1 MSDTL
6 SMYQASVSVGQRA
19 LRNLR
24 QLLVKGEAH
33 AQAQGYDAAVLLQM
47 RLYPDMLPLL
57 RQVQIATDGVKNAAA
72 RLAGV
77 EALKFEDDEDTF
89 AELYAR
95 LDRAIDYLGT
105 FTPEQIDG
113 SEGRVIS
120 VPRRNGEP
128 LSFEVVESPTREQQ
142 LEAAGEIFSHVREM
156 YEELARDGRASVIKR
171 LRDGEPAPGAPTY
184 S

>member
-6 SMYQASVSVGQRA
+6 SMYQATVPVGQRA

-33 AQAQGYDAAVLLQM
+33 AQAQGFDAGVLLQT
-47 RLYPDMLPLL
+47 RLYPDMFPLL

-77 EALKFEDDEDTF
+77 EALKFEDDETTF

-113 SEGRVIS
+113 SEGRAIS

-128 LSFEVVESPTREQQ
+128 LSF
-142 LEAAGEIFSHVREM
+142 
-156 YEELARDGRASVIKR
+156 DGRTYLLGYVTPNLYFHVATAYAI
-171 LRDGEPAPGAPTY
+171 LRHAGVPLGKADFLAGG
-184 S
+184 

>member
-1 MSDTL
+1 MSDAL
-6 SMYQASVSVGQRA
+6 SMYQATVPVGQRA

-33 AQAQGYDAAVLLQM
+33 AQAQGFDAGVLLQT
-47 RLYPDMLPLL
+47 RLYPDMFPLL

-77 EALKFEDDEDTF
+77 EALKFEDDETTF

-113 SEGRVIS
+113 SEGRAIS

-128 LSFEVVESPTREQQ
+128 LSF
-142 LEAAGEIFSHVREM
+142 
-156 YEELARDGRASVIKR
+156 DGRTYLLAFVTPNLYFHVATAYAI
-171 LRDGEPAPGAPTY
+171 LRHAGVPLGKADFLAG

>member
-6 SMYQASVSVGQRA
+6 SMYQATVPVGQRV

-33 AQAQGYDAAVLLQM
+33 AQAQGFDAGVLLQT

-57 RQVQIATDGVKNAAA
+57 RQVQIATDGVKIAAA

-77 EALKFEDDEDTF
+77 EALKFEDDETTF

-105 FTPEQIDG
+105 FTPAQIDG
-113 SEGRVIS
+113 SEGRAIS
-120 VPRRNGEP
+120 VPRRGNEP
-128 LSFEVVESPTREQQ
+128 LSF
-142 LEAAGEIFSHVREM
+142 
-156 YEELARDGRASVIKR
+156 DGRTYLLAFVTPNLYFHVATAYAI
-171 LRDGEPAPGAPTY
+171 LRHAGVPLGKADFLAG

>member
-6 SMYQASVSVGQRA
+6 SMYQATVPVGQRA

-33 AQAQGYDAAVLLQM
+33 AQAQGFDAAVLLQT
-47 RLYPDMLPLL
+47 RLYPDMFPLL

-77 EALKFEDDEDTF
+77 EALKFEDDETTF

-105 FTPEQIDG
+105 FTAAQIDG
-113 SEGRVIS
+113 SEDRAIS
-120 VPRRNGEP
+120 VPRRDKEP
-128 LSFEVVESPTREQQ
+128 LGF
-142 LEAAGEIFSHVREM
+142 
-156 YEELARDGRASVIKR
+156 DGRTYLLAFVTPNLYFHVATAYAI
-171 LRDGEPAPGAPTY
+171 LRHAGVPLGKADFLAGN
-184 S
+184 

>member
-6 SMYQASVSVGQRA
+6 SMYQATVPVAQRA

-33 AQAQGYDAAVLLQM
+33 AQAQGFDAGVLLQT

-57 RQVQIATDGVKNAAA
+57 RQVQIATDGAKNAAA

-77 EALKFEDDEDTF
+77 EALKFDDDETTF

-105 FTPEQIDG
+105 FTAEQIDG
-113 SEGRVIS
+113 SEGRAIS

-128 LSFEVVESPTREQQ
+128 LGF
-142 LEAAGEIFSHVREM
+142 
-156 YEELARDGRASVIKR
+156 DGRTYLLAFVTPNLYFHVATAYAI
-171 LRDGEPAPGAPTY
+171 LRHAGVPLGKADFLAG

>member
-6 SMYQASVSVGQRA
+6 SMYQATIPVAQRA

-33 AQAQGYDAAVLLQM
+33 AQAQGYDATVLLQT
-47 RLYPDMLPLL
+47 RLYPDMFPLL
-57 RQVQIATDGVKNAAA
+57 RQIQIATDGVKNAAA

-77 EALKFEDDEDTF
+77 EALKFEDDETSF

-113 SEGRVIS
+113 SEARAIS
-120 VPRRNGEP
+120 VPRRNKEP
-128 LSFEVVESPTREQQ
+128 LSF
-142 LEAAGEIFSHVREM
+142 
-156 YEELARDGRASVIKR
+156 DGR
-171 LRDGEPAPGAPTY
+171 TY
-184 S
+184 LLVFVTPNLYFHVATAYAIMRHAGVPLGKEQFLGGS

>member
-6 SMYQASVSVGQRA
+6 TMYQATVPVSQRA

-33 AQAQGYDAAVLLQM
+33 ALAQGYEPSVLLQT
-47 RLYPDMLPLL
+47 RLYPDMFPLL
-57 RQVQIATDGVKNAAA
+57 RQVQIATDSAKNAAA

-77 EALKFEDDEDTF
+77 EALRFEDNETTF
-89 AELYAR
+89 GELYER

-105 FTPEQIDG
+105 FAPAQFEG
-113 SEGRVIS
+113 SETRAVS
-120 VPRRNGEP
+120 VPRRGKDP
-128 LSFEVVESPTREQQ
+128 LEF
-142 LEAAGEIFSHVREM
+142 
-156 YEELARDGRASVIKR
+156 DGRAYLLGFVTPNLYFHVATAYAI
-171 LRDGEPAPGAPTY
+171 LRHAGVPLGKAEFLGD